1 MSLLSQD
8 SPQEAI
14 TITSAPTPDPGTLTV
29 IKSASLEL
37 ETRINS
43 NSVIEGE
50 VNIPLSVQD
59 RSSGQNPMEL
69 TQNWMALYVKETK
82 KTATEYPT

>member
-50 VNIPLSVQD
+50 VNIPLSVLD

-69 TQNWMALYVKETK
+69 TQNWMALYVKETE
-82 KTATEYPT
+82 KTATE